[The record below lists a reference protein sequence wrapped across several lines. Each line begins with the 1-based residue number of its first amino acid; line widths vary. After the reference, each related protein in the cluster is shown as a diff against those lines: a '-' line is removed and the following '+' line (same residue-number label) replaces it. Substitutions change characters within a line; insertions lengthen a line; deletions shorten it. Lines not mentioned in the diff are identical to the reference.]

1 MIVGIGT
8 DVFAVKRLADAAI
21 REEDA
26 FFKRAYTLEE
36 RQAAGT
42 VSDRRAW
49 LAGRFAAKEAVYKA
63 VSDCGVEFR
72 PGDVCIITGAGGE
85 PQVSLHGKTKARFE
99 QVYGPDY
106 SIHLSISHE
115 DEYVTAFA
123 VAEREDERR

>member
-1 MIVGIGT
+1 MGIGT

-26 FFKRAYTLEE
+26 FFKRAYTPEE
-36 RQAAGT
+36 KKTAGT

-63 VSDCGVEFR
+63 VSGCGVEFC
-72 PGDVCIITGAGGE
+72 PGDVCIVMGARGE
-85 PQVSLHGKTKARFE
+85 PQACLRGKTKARFE

-115 DEYVTAFA
+115 DKLAVAFA
-123 VAEREDERR
+123 VAELNDERR

>member
-1 MIVGIGT
+1 MGIGT

-21 REEDA
+21 REEDT
-26 FFKRAYTLEE
+26 FFKRAYTPEE
-36 RQAAGT
+36 KDAART
-42 VSDRRAW
+42 VPDRRAW

-63 VSDCGVEFR
+63 VSGCGVEFR
-72 PGDVCIITGAGGE
+72 PGDVCIAAGAGGE
-85 PQVSLHGKTKARFE
+85 PQVSLRGKTKARFE

-106 SIHLSISHE
+106 NIHLSISHE

>member
-1 MIVGIGT
+1 M
-8 DVFAVKRLADAAI
+8 KRLADAAI

-26 FFKRAYTLEE
+26 FFKRAYTPEE
-36 RQAAGT
+36 KKTAGT

-63 VSDCGVEFR
+63 VSGCGVEFC
-72 PGDVCIITGAGGE
+72 PGDVCIVMGARGE
-85 PQVSLHGKTKARFE
+85 PQACLRGKTKARFE

-115 DEYVTAFA
+115 DKLAVAFA
-123 VAEREDERR
+123 VAELNDERR

>member
-8 DVFAVKRLADAAI
+8 DIFAVKRLADAAI
-21 REEDA
+21 QEEDA

-36 RQAAGT
+36 RQVAGT

-63 VSDCGVEFR
+63 VSGCGVEFR

>member
-1 MIVGIGT
+1 MGIGT
-8 DVFAVKRLADAAI
+8 DVFAVKRLADVAI

-26 FFKRAYTLEE
+26 FFKRAYTPEE
-36 RQAAGT
+36 KKTAGT

-63 VSDCGVEFR
+63 VSGCGVEFC
-72 PGDVCIITGAGGE
+72 PGDVCIVMGARGE
-85 PQVSLHGKTKARFE
+85 PQACLRGKTKARFE

-115 DEYVTAFA
+115 DKLAVAFA
-123 VAEREDERR
+123 VAELNDERR

>member
-1 MIVGIGT
+1 MGIGT

-26 FFKRAYTLEE
+26 FFKRAYTPEE
-36 RQAAGT
+36 KKTAGT

-63 VSDCGVEFR
+63 VSGCGVEFC
-72 PGDVCIITGAGGE
+72 PGDVCIVMGARGE
-85 PQVSLHGKTKARFE
+85 PQACLRGKTKARFE
-99 QVYGPDY
+99 RVYGPDY

-115 DEYVTAFA
+115 DKLAVAFA
-123 VAEREDERR
+123 VAELNDERR

>member
-1 MIVGIGT
+1 MGIGT

-26 FFKRAYTLEE
+26 FFKRAYTPEE
-36 RQAAGT
+36 KKTAGT

-63 VSDCGVEFR
+63 VSGCGVEFC
-72 PGDVCIITGAGGE
+72 PGDVCIVMRARGE
-85 PQVSLHGKTKARFE
+85 PQACLRGKTKARFE

-115 DEYVTAFA
+115 DKLAVAFA
-123 VAEREDERR
+123 VAELNDERR

>member
-1 MIVGIGT
+1 MGIGT

-26 FFKRAYTLEE
+26 FFKRAYAPEE
-36 RQAAGT
+36 KKTAGT

-63 VSDCGVEFR
+63 VSGCGVEFC
-72 PGDVCIITGAGGE
+72 PGDVCIVMGARGE
-85 PQVSLHGKTKARFE
+85 PQACLRGKTKARFE

-115 DEYVTAFA
+115 DKLAVAFA
-123 VAEREDERR
+123 VAELNDERR

>member
-1 MIVGIGT
+1 MGIGT

-26 FFKRAYTLEE
+26 FFKRAYTPEE
-36 RQAAGT
+36 KKTAGT

-63 VSDCGVEFR
+63 VSGCGVEFC
-72 PGDVCIITGAGGE
+72 PGDVCIVMGARGE
-85 PQVSLHGKTKARFE
+85 PQACLRGKTKARFE

-115 DEYVTAFA
+115 DKLAVAFA
-123 VAEREDERR
+123 VVELNDERR